1 MSKDKN
7 PLDLIQCFSP
17 TRNTLTSLLSKEFP
31 ETSYVCKPY
40 FSEGLMIFA
49 GRPKIG
55 KTTLLRSL
63 MLRASNGGNF
73 FGRKCEAI
81 SSLFLSLEE
90 PERMAKRKFTLV
102 FEGADTDRIDL
113 QFGWPRGMAGIDAL
127 RDYLNKYPD
136 IRLVVIDCL
145 TKFRDSDSKAKQQ
158 FQHDYE
164 TVTALHELTKE
175 FSGLAIV
182 LLHHTT
188 KADFEDP
195 IDCISGSYGITAAVD
210 SYGVIQLK
218 NGKYRLTIGGRY
230 WDEDVSD
237 FELERRDNSWELV
250 GEWDS
255 DVADQPLVRGQA
267 LAILKKEGIVTGD
280 GVAKRLE
287 ITKQTASQ
295 HLNKLLEEG
304 LVIKTNDGWSA
315 I

>member
-1 MSKDKN
+1 
-7 PLDLIQCFSP
+7 
-17 TRNTLTSLLSKEFP
+17 
-31 ETSYVCKPY
+31 
-40 FSEGLMIFA
+40 MIFA

-63 MLRASNGGNF
+63 MLRASNGGDF
-73 FGRKCEAI
+73 FGRKCESI
-81 SSLFLSLEE
+81 CSLFLSLEE
-90 PERMAKRKFTLV
+90 SERMAKRKFTLV
-102 FEGADTDRIDL
+102 SEEADTDRIDL
-113 QFGWPRGMAGIDAL
+113 QFGWPRGMVGIDAL
-127 RDYLNKYPD
+127 REYLSKYPD

-145 TKFRDSDSKAKQQ
+145 TKFREPDSRAKQQ

-175 FSGLAIV
+175 FPCLAIV

-218 NGKYRLTIGGRY
+218 NGKYRLTLGGRY

-250 GEWDS
+250 GAWDS

-267 LAILKKEGIVTGD
+267 LAILKLEGVVTGD
-280 GVAKRLE
+280 GVAKRLG

-295 HLNKLLEEG
+295 HLKKLLEEG

-315 I
+315 T